1 MFGEAWTKYG
11 YLQIAGIAVL
21 LYGIAIYNAPNKG
34 ISLLLEG
41 QWWAFGIDCSKEYS
55 TIKREQEEANA
66 DVEVDDLD
74 EPLLLTTSNEGLV
87 WLNSVDLGISLC
99 VGWRDGFIGK
109 EHTLIRLRLVIYSQ

>member
-34 ISLLLEG
+34 SLLLEG

-66 DVEVDDLD
+66 DVEVEVEDLD
-74 EPLLLTTSNEGLV
+74 LDVPLLLTTSNEGIV
-87 WLNSVDLGISLC
+87 
-99 VGWRDGFIGK
+99 
-109 EHTLIRLRLVIYSQ
+109 

>member
-66 DVEVDDLD
+66 NIEDEGEVEDLD
-74 EPLLLTTSNEGLV
+74 VPLLLTTSNEGIV
-87 WLNSVDLGISLC
+87 
-99 VGWRDGFIGK
+99 
-109 EHTLIRLRLVIYSQ
+109 

>member
-1 MFGEAWTKYG
+1 MMDLFIFYCINPMFGEAWTKYG

-66 DVEVDDLD
+66 NIEDEVEVEDLD
-74 EPLLLTTSNEGLV
+74 VPLLLTTSNEGIV
-87 WLNSVDLGISLC
+87 
-99 VGWRDGFIGK
+99 
-109 EHTLIRLRLVIYSQ
+109 

>member
-1 MFGEAWTKYG
+1 
-11 YLQIAGIAVL
+11 VL

-66 DVEVDDLD
+66 DVEVEVEDLD
-74 EPLLLTTSNEGLV
+74 EPLLLTTSNEGIV
-87 WLNSVDLGISLC
+87 
-99 VGWRDGFIGK
+99 
-109 EHTLIRLRLVIYSQ
+109 

>member
-1 MFGEAWTKYG
+1 MVDLFIFYCINPMFGEAWTKYG

-66 DVEVDDLD
+66 DVEDLD
-74 EPLLLTTSNEGLV
+74 LDLDVPLLLTTSNEGIV
-87 WLNSVDLGISLC
+87 
-99 VGWRDGFIGK
+99 
-109 EHTLIRLRLVIYSQ
+109 